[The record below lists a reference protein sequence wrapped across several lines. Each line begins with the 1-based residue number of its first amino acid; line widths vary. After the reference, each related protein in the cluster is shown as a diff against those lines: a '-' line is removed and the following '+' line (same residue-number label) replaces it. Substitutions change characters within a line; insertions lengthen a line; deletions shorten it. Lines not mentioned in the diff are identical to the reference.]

1 MPLKR
6 DGTKISSIAEITADY
21 VNIDLG
27 YDLPTTSLTM
37 DSTLSEIEAALA
49 NKDNR
54 PSNTLGDY
62 QANSQVTLKVLLE
75 EVPAWSDKPIKIKF
89 K

>member
-27 YDLPTTSLTM
+27 YDLPTVSLSM
-37 DSTLSEIEAALA
+37 NSKLSDIEAALA